1 MEELRLKLISTI
13 NESGLPLEAIVF
25 IVRDV
30 YRDVNETFQRM
41 SEEVKNAS
49 SEKNNN
55 NEEGEE

>member
-1 MEELRLKLISTI
+1 MEELRQKFINMI

-25 IVRDV
+25 VIRDV

-41 SEEVKNAS
+41 SEEVKNVS

-55 NEEGEE
+55 EEGKE